1 MSDANAPSSADAAAP
16 APATEARVTTKPED
30 FLKAIVGQTVV
41 VKLSSGAQY
50 RGHLASLDGFMNIAL
65 ADTEEIGKTSTTVLG
80 DCFFRG
86 NSGNWPR
93 CFSLM
98 PRMMRVRRIH
108 FLGILTEA

>member
-50 RGHLASLDGFMNIAL
+50 R
-65 ADTEEIGKTSTTVLG
+65 DTEEIGKTSTTVLG

-86 NSGNWPR
+86 NSV
-93 CFSLM
+93 LH
-98 PRMMRVRRIH
+98 I
-108 FLGILTEA
+108 AKA